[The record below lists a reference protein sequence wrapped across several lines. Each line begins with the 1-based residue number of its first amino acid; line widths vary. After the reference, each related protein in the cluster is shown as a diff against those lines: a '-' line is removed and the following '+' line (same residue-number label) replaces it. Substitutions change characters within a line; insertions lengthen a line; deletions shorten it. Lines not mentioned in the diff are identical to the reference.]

1 MIGDQ
6 EQPEQRSDD
15 ERTDHRDE
23 RKVTL
28 SRSRDDSLAAVLELE
43 PSLLGDELLVVGT
56 SVLTATGDVA
66 DVVAVDEHAAVHV
79 ISVASGI
86 ADSRTVGG
94 LVGLSAW
101 ARSFRVDDLR
111 SIFAAYHEDETLE
124 AAFERAFA
132 APMPGELAKDPY
144 AVVVAAAFDDLAA
157 EDLDALAGFNDHLRA
172 WAYQEYIDAEDDA
185 VYVMTNRLV

>member
-1 MIGDQ
+1 MSGDQ
-6 EQPEQRSDD
+6 EQPEQRSND

-23 RKVTL
+23 RKLTL
-28 SRSRDDSLAAVLELE
+28 PRSRDNSLAAVLELE

-56 SVLTATGDVA
+56 SVLTATGDA

-79 ISVASGI
+79 ISVASGV
-86 ADSRTVGG
+86 ADSRTVGD
-94 LVGLSAW
+94 LMGLSAW

-111 SIFAAYHEDETLE
+111 SIFAAYHEDEPLE

-157 EDLDALAGFNDHLRA
+157 EDLDALAVFNDHLRA
-172 WAYQEYIDAEDDA
+172 WAYQEYVDAEDDA